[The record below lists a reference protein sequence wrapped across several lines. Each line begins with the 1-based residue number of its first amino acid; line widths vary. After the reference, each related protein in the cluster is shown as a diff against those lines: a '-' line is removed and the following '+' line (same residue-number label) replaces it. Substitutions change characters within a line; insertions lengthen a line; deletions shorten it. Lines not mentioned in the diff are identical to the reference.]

1 MTEFRLKVPEDNN
14 RVSEIKAGD
23 VLFVTGDIVIAR
35 DQAHKKLLEPDK
47 FTEELVGLPI
57 FHCGPIAQKK
67 GEEWTI
73 VAGGPTTSTR
83 MDALTPPILE
93 KYKTKIIIG
102 KGGLGEVG
110 KKGLANFGAVYSEF
124 TGGASALAVSKIVK
138 VKKRLL
144 EELGPTELVDL
155 GSERLR
161 TTTRNA
167 RPPRQRHKENRNKPS
182 RRETRHSS
190 KDLRLGLREFA

>member
-1 MTEFRLKVPEDNN
+1 MTDFRLKVPEDNN

-23 VLFVTGDIVIAR
+23 VLFVTGDIVVAR
-35 DQAHKKLLEPDK
+35 DQAHKKLLEPDN
-47 FTEELVGLPI
+47 FIQDVVGLPI

-110 KKGLANFGAVYSEF
+110 KKGLANFGAIYSEF

-138 VKKRLL
+138 VRKRLL
-144 EELGPTELVDL
+144 EELGPTELVWIWEVKDFGPLLVTQDHQGNDL
-155 GSERLR
+155 KKIVTNQAVAKL
-161 TTTRNA
+161 
-167 RPPRQRHKENRNKPS
+167 
-182 RRETRHSS
+182 
-190 KDLRLGLREFA
+190 DGLVKTYA